1 MYFHEEGKPPTIAL
15 SERLSEGSSLYRCV
29 LAEELGHHFT
39 SAGNLLPSRYFYR
52 LWRSNISRGEYKA
65 RKWAAET
72 LIPRQKLKAAL
83 AAGARETWELAEEF
97 GVTCEIVQLRL
108 SLNDCQELIRS
119 YRGQED

>member
-1 MYFHEEGKPPTIAL
+1 M
-15 SERLSEGSSLYRCV
+15 
-29 LAEELGHHFT
+29 
-39 SAGNLLPSRYFYR
+39 
-52 LWRSNISRGEYKA
+52 
-65 RKWAAET
+65 
-72 LIPRQKLKAAL
+72 IPRQKLKAAL